1 MAAAPPSSVPTHQL
15 LHTLTVCPLT
25 LQVHE
30 CCGVWLGRLNKVLIK
45 EHCYG
50 GGGGGGII
58 LPVGTEGKVLG
69 QVALGVLHA
78 GRTNGEALACSAVGV
93 SDVASRLAAHAQP
106 IVNGAAGSVAS
117 AVSELAVAE
126 GWCGPGLKAVPV
138 SNADLEVKSKG
149 DLHNLGKLLA
159 RRGVVAKTEGGSL
172 ALFLLPHNTSG
183 DVVQVPR
190 MGGSEPHFSESD
202 RHAEQGGFQL
212 VGVAGT
218 ALPPAAEVAAEAV
231 RQVHRKNG
239 APQLAPP
246 CGCLS
251 AAAAPRP
258 SPST

>member
-1 MAAAPPSSVPTHQL
+1 M
-15 LHTLTVCPLT
+15 
-25 LQVHE
+25 
-30 CCGVWLGRLNKVLIK
+30 WLGRLNKVLIK

-202 RHAEQGGFQL
+202 RQAEQGGFQL